1 MSTHPA
7 ITATGIKQPLTVT
20 QVPTPEPQH
29 NEVRVRIEWV
39 PSAPLDVYQVDAGL
53 MAQFPQC
60 LGDSGAGTVVAAGPG
75 VESLRVGDK
84 VFGFFF
90 HNEKE
95 KGQQAFVTAP
105 EHLFGK
111 VPTGVSLAAA
121 ATLPT
126 NFTTAFYTLSDK
138 LGLSLPWPRPQG
150 FSSKDQNTPIL
161 IWGAGSSVGQFSV
174 QILKHWGYMNVIATA
189 SPKHHQKIKDYG
201 AKHVIDYNAPDAV
214 DSIVNILE
222 AESPSVPIRAF
233 DCVASKFGSLQ
244 HIAKIASL
252 PGSIVAAVLPVV
264 IRPPSDKEG
273 IQLSPDVAGE
283 APWASGVEVH
293 SVISYAYEANTFLKD
308 HLQPDIV
315 PALLVSGAI
324 EPNKYRV
331 IEGDSLLQR
340 ATTAMDTLRSGTVS
354 GERLVWRVWTEEE
367 FPQFN

>member
-1 MSTHPA
+1 
-7 ITATGIKQPLTVT
+7 
-20 QVPTPEPQH
+20 
-29 NEVRVRIEWV
+29 
-39 PSAPLDVYQVDAGL
+39 

-75 VESLRVGDK
+75 VERLRVGDR

-95 KGQQAFVTAP
+95 KGQQVFVTAP

-111 VPTGVSLAAA
+111 VPDGVSLAAA

-138 LGLSLPWPRPQG
+138 LGLNLPYPRPQS
-150 FSSKDQNTPIL
+150 FNTKEQDTPIL
-161 IWGAGSSVGQFSV
+161 IWGAGSSVGQFAV
-174 QILKHWGYMNVIATA
+174 QILKHWGYTNVIATA
-189 SPKHHQKIKDYG
+189 SPKHHQKIKEYG

-214 DSIVNILE
+214 DAILNIL
-222 AESPSVPIRAF
+222 ATESPSVPVRAF
-233 DCVASKFGSLQ
+233 DCVASKFGSLE

-264 IRPPSDKEG
+264 IRSPSDREG
-273 IQLSPDVAGE
+273 IQLSADFAGE
-283 APWASGVEVH
+283 APWASDLQVH
-293 SVISYAYEANTFLKD
+293 SVISYAYEANTFLKA
-308 HLQPDIV
+308 HLQSEIV
-315 PALLVSGAI
+315 PALLASGAI
-324 EPNKYRV
+324 EPNRYRV

-340 ATTAMDTLRSGTVS
+340 ASTAMDTLRSGTVS

-367 FPQFN
+367 FPQFK

>member
-7 ITATGIKQPLTVT
+7 ITATGIKQPLTIIN
-20 QVPTPEPQH
+20 VPTPELQQ

-84 VFGFFF
+84 VFGIFF

-95 KGQQAFVTAP
+95 RGQQVFVTAP
-105 EHLFGK
+105 EHLFGRIAYQ
-111 VPTGVSLAAA
+111 VPEGVSLAAVA
-121 ATLPT
+121 ALPT

-138 LGLSLPWPRPQG
+138 LGLSLTWPRFEE
-150 FSSKDQNTPIL
+150 FSSGDKDTPTL
-161 IWGAGSSVGQFSV
+161 LWGAVSSVGQFAV
-174 QILKHWGYMNVIATA
+174 QILKHWGYTNVIATA
-189 SPKHHQKIKDYG
+189 SPKHHEKIKGYG

-214 DSIVNILE
+214 DSIIRILE
-222 AESPSVPIRAF
+222 TESPSVLVRAF

-244 HIAKIASL
+244 HIAQIASL
-252 PGSIVAAVLPVV
+252 PGSVVAAVLPV
-264 IRPPSDKEG
+264 
-273 IQLSPDVAGE
+273 
-283 APWASGVEVH
+283 APWASGVEFHCV
-293 SVISYAYEANTFLKD
+293 VSYAYEANAFLKD

-315 PALLVSGAI
+315 PALLTSGAI

-331 IEGDSLLQR
+331 VEGNSLLQR
-340 ATTAMDTLRSGTVS
+340 ASTAMDTLRSGTVS
-354 GERLVWRVWTEEE
+354 G
-367 FPQFN
+367 